1 MRIFFEREK
10 LHQEEIKN
18 DLGRC
23 EIISI
28 QKALNKMMIEQKE
41 SEMLMSFSRDTVNSI
56 DKRIQSLSEQVCE
69 VLVGKGEGLVNDNFF
84 ISILLMKK
92 AIIYL

>member
-23 EIISI
+23 ENISI
-28 QKALNKMMIEQKE
+28 QKALNKMKIEQKE
-41 SEMLMSFSRDTVNSI
+41 NEMLMSIQYDTVNSI
-56 DKRIQSLSEQVCE
+56 DKSVQSLSEQVCE
-69 VLVGKGEGLVNDNFF
+69 GLVGKLEDDKSF
-84 ISILLMKK
+84 ISILL
-92 AIIYL
+92 ILCNFSILD

>member
-56 DKRIQSLSEQVCE
+56 DKRVQSLSEQ
-69 VLVGKGEGLVNDNFF
+69 VGKGEGLVDDKFF

>member
-23 EIISI
+23 EIVSI
-28 QKALNKMMIEQKE
+28 QRALNKMKIDQKE
-41 SEMLMSFSRDTVNSI
+41 NEMLMSIQYDTVNSI
-56 DKRIQSLSEQVCE
+56 DKSVQSLSEQVCE
-69 VLVGKGEGLVNDNFF
+69 GLVG
-84 ISILLMKK
+84 
-92 AIIYL
+92 